1 MIVTRFAPS
10 PTGLLHIGHVYS
22 LVCSYEFAKKNNGIF
37 ILRIEDIDFTRCKNL
52 FIEKIIDDINWLK
65 IPFKRTNN
73 QSLRTKQYSKALDYL
88 KDKDLVYAC
97 WLTRKEASSTLN
109 APHNHISQNASLRVN
124 DQELKNRKSLGLTP
138 AWRLNIKNC
147 LKYINSQKEKIY
159 WEDIKQ
165 GKNLLNLDQFGDVI
179 IARKDILTSY
189 HLSVTVDDNSDGVTH
204 IIRGN
209 DLESY
214 TNIHRLLQV
223 LLNLRETKWFH
234 HKLVKDTNGKRI
246 AKRSNSKLTIKE
258 LRAINR
264 QVSLGEAKARRA
276 KKDMVEANLRL
287 VISIA
292 KKYTNRGLQFL
303 DLIQEGNIGL
313 MKAVDKFEYRRGYK
327 FSTYATWWIR
337 QSITRSIADQARTI
351 RIPVHMIETIN
362 KLSRTSR
369 NLVQELGREPTADE
383 LSHHIGM
390 PLHKVR
396 KVLKIAKEPISLD
409 TPIGDDEDSLL
420 KDFIADENVDDPSQA
435 TVSSNMGEKT
445 REALKSLTAR
455 EEKVLRLRFGLDEVK
470 DHTLEEVGQDFDVTR
485 ERIRQIEAKA
495 LRKLRHPSRSKLLK
509 SFYEG

>member
-22 LVCSYEFAKKNNGIF
+22 LLCSYEFAKKNNGKF

-52 FIEKIIDDINWLK
+52 FIEQIIDDINWLK
-65 IPFKRTNN
+65 IPFKRTHN
-73 QSLRTKQYSKALDYL
+73 QSLRTKQYSKALDNL

-109 APHNHISQNASLRVN
+109 APHNQISQNASLRVN
-124 DQELKNRKSLGLTP
+124 DQELKNRKNLGLTP

-159 WEDIKQ
+159 WEDIKE

-246 AKRSNSKLTIKE
+246 AKRSNSNLTIKE
-258 LRAINR
+258 LRKN
-264 QVSLGEAKARRA
+264 
-276 KKDMVEANLRL
+276 
-287 VISIA
+287 
-292 KKYTNRGLQFL
+292 
-303 DLIQEGNIGL
+303 
-313 MKAVDKFEYRRGYK
+313 GY
-327 FSTYATWWIR
+327 S
-337 QSITRSIADQARTI
+337 
-351 RIPVHMIETIN
+351 
-362 KLSRTSR
+362 
-369 NLVQELGREPTADE
+369 
-383 LSHHIGM
+383 
-390 PLHKVR
+390 
-396 KVLKIAKEPISLD
+396 AKEVIKLA
-409 TPIGDDEDSLL
+409 
-420 KDFIADENVDDPSQA
+420 K
-435 TVSSNMGEKT
+435 SST
-445 REALKSLTAR
+445 
-455 EEKVLRLRFGLDEVK
+455 
-470 DHTLEEVGQDFDVTR
+470 
-485 ERIRQIEAKA
+485 
-495 LRKLRHPSRSKLLK
+495 
-509 SFYEG
+509 

>member
-22 LVCSYEFAKKNNGIF
+22 LVCSYEFAIKNNGIF

-52 FIEKIIDDINWLK
+52 FIEQIIDDINWLK

-147 LKYINSQKEKIY
+147 LKYINLQKEKIY

-209 DLESY
+209 DLENY

-258 LRAINR
+258 LRKN
-264 QVSLGEAKARRA
+264 
-276 KKDMVEANLRL
+276 
-287 VISIA
+287 
-292 KKYTNRGLQFL
+292 
-303 DLIQEGNIGL
+303 
-313 MKAVDKFEYRRGYK
+313 GY
-327 FSTYATWWIR
+327 S
-337 QSITRSIADQARTI
+337 
-351 RIPVHMIETIN
+351 
-362 KLSRTSR
+362 
-369 NLVQELGREPTADE
+369 
-383 LSHHIGM
+383 
-390 PLHKVR
+390 
-396 KVLKIAKEPISLD
+396 AKEVIKLA
-409 TPIGDDEDSLL
+409 
-420 KDFIADENVDDPSQA
+420 K
-435 TVSSNMGEKT
+435 SS
-445 REALKSLTAR
+445 
-455 EEKVLRLRFGLDEVK
+455 
-470 DHTLEEVGQDFDVTR
+470 
-485 ERIRQIEAKA
+485 I
-495 LRKLRHPSRSKLLK
+495 
-509 SFYEG
+509 

>member
-22 LVCSYEFAKKNNGIF
+22 LVCSYEFAKKNNGKF
-37 ILRIEDIDFTRCKNL
+37 ILRIEDIDFTRCKDL
-52 FIEKIIDDINWLK
+52 FIEQIIDDINWLK
-65 IPFKRTNN
+65 IPFKRTSN
-73 QSLRTKQYSKALDYL
+73 QSLRTKQYSKALDNL

-97 WLTRKEASSTLN
+97 WLTRKEAALTLN

-258 LRAINR
+258 LRENGYSANEVIK
-264 QVSLGEAKARRA
+264 LAK
-276 KKDMVEANLRL
+276 
-287 VISIA
+287 S
-292 KKYTNRGLQFL
+292 
-303 DLIQEGNIGL
+303 
-313 MKAVDKFEYRRGYK
+313 
-327 FSTYATWWIR
+327 ST
-337 QSITRSIADQARTI
+337 
-351 RIPVHMIETIN
+351 
-362 KLSRTSR
+362 
-369 NLVQELGREPTADE
+369 
-383 LSHHIGM
+383 
-390 PLHKVR
+390 
-396 KVLKIAKEPISLD
+396 
-409 TPIGDDEDSLL
+409 
-420 KDFIADENVDDPSQA
+420 
-435 TVSSNMGEKT
+435 
-445 REALKSLTAR
+445 
-455 EEKVLRLRFGLDEVK
+455 
-470 DHTLEEVGQDFDVTR
+470 
-485 ERIRQIEAKA
+485 
-495 LRKLRHPSRSKLLK
+495 
-509 SFYEG
+509 

>member
-22 LVCSYEFAKKNNGIF
+22 LVCSYEFAKKNNGKF

-52 FIEKIIDDINWLK
+52 FIDQIIHDINWLK

-88 KDKDLVYAC
+88 KDKNLVYAC

-258 LRAINR
+258 LRKN
-264 QVSLGEAKARRA
+264 
-276 KKDMVEANLRL
+276 
-287 VISIA
+287 
-292 KKYTNRGLQFL
+292 
-303 DLIQEGNIGL
+303 
-313 MKAVDKFEYRRGYK
+313 GY
-327 FSTYATWWIR
+327 S
-337 QSITRSIADQARTI
+337 
-351 RIPVHMIETIN
+351 
-362 KLSRTSR
+362 
-369 NLVQELGREPTADE
+369 
-383 LSHHIGM
+383 
-390 PLHKVR
+390 
-396 KVLKIAKEPISLD
+396 AKEVIKLA
-409 TPIGDDEDSLL
+409 
-420 KDFIADENVDDPSQA
+420 K
-435 TVSSNMGEKT
+435 SST
-445 REALKSLTAR
+445 
-455 EEKVLRLRFGLDEVK
+455 
-470 DHTLEEVGQDFDVTR
+470 
-485 ERIRQIEAKA
+485 
-495 LRKLRHPSRSKLLK
+495 
-509 SFYEG
+509 

>member
-22 LVCSYEFAKKNNGIF
+22 LLCSYEFAKKNNGKF

-52 FIEKIIDDINWLK
+52 FIEQIIDDINWLK

-73 QSLRTKQYSKALDYL
+73 QSLRIKQYSKALDYL

-246 AKRSNSKLTIKE
+246 AKRSNSNLTIKE
-258 LRAINR
+258 LRKN
-264 QVSLGEAKARRA
+264 
-276 KKDMVEANLRL
+276 
-287 VISIA
+287 
-292 KKYTNRGLQFL
+292 
-303 DLIQEGNIGL
+303 
-313 MKAVDKFEYRRGYK
+313 GY
-327 FSTYATWWIR
+327 S
-337 QSITRSIADQARTI
+337 
-351 RIPVHMIETIN
+351 
-362 KLSRTSR
+362 
-369 NLVQELGREPTADE
+369 
-383 LSHHIGM
+383 
-390 PLHKVR
+390 
-396 KVLKIAKEPISLD
+396 AKEVIKLA
-409 TPIGDDEDSLL
+409 
-420 KDFIADENVDDPSQA
+420 K
-435 TVSSNMGEKT
+435 SST
-445 REALKSLTAR
+445 
-455 EEKVLRLRFGLDEVK
+455 
-470 DHTLEEVGQDFDVTR
+470 
-485 ERIRQIEAKA
+485 
-495 LRKLRHPSRSKLLK
+495 
-509 SFYEG
+509 

>member
-22 LVCSYEFAKKNNGIF
+22 LVCSYEFAKKNNGKF
-37 ILRIEDIDFTRCKNL
+37 ILRIEDIDFTRCKDL
-52 FIEKIIDDINWLK
+52 FIEQIIDDINWLK
-65 IPFKRTNN
+65 IPFKRTSN

-258 LRAINR
+258 LRKN
-264 QVSLGEAKARRA
+264 
-276 KKDMVEANLRL
+276 
-287 VISIA
+287 
-292 KKYTNRGLQFL
+292 
-303 DLIQEGNIGL
+303 
-313 MKAVDKFEYRRGYK
+313 GY
-327 FSTYATWWIR
+327 S
-337 QSITRSIADQARTI
+337 
-351 RIPVHMIETIN
+351 
-362 KLSRTSR
+362 
-369 NLVQELGREPTADE
+369 
-383 LSHHIGM
+383 
-390 PLHKVR
+390 
-396 KVLKIAKEPISLD
+396 AKEVIKLA
-409 TPIGDDEDSLL
+409 
-420 KDFIADENVDDPSQA
+420 K
-435 TVSSNMGEKT
+435 SST
-445 REALKSLTAR
+445 
-455 EEKVLRLRFGLDEVK
+455 
-470 DHTLEEVGQDFDVTR
+470 
-485 ERIRQIEAKA
+485 
-495 LRKLRHPSRSKLLK
+495 
-509 SFYEG
+509 

>member
-22 LVCSYEFAKKNNGIF
+22 LVCSYEFAKKNNGKF

-52 FIEKIIDDINWLK
+52 FIEQIIDDINWLN

-124 DQELKNRKSLGLTP
+124 DQELKNRKNLGLTP
-138 AWRLNIKNC
+138 AWRLNIQNC
-147 LKYINSQKEKIY
+147 LKYINLQKEKIY

-258 LRAINR
+258 LRKN
-264 QVSLGEAKARRA
+264 
-276 KKDMVEANLRL
+276 
-287 VISIA
+287 
-292 KKYTNRGLQFL
+292 
-303 DLIQEGNIGL
+303 
-313 MKAVDKFEYRRGYK
+313 GY
-327 FSTYATWWIR
+327 S
-337 QSITRSIADQARTI
+337 
-351 RIPVHMIETIN
+351 
-362 KLSRTSR
+362 
-369 NLVQELGREPTADE
+369 
-383 LSHHIGM
+383 
-390 PLHKVR
+390 
-396 KVLKIAKEPISLD
+396 AKELIKLA
-409 TPIGDDEDSLL
+409 
-420 KDFIADENVDDPSQA
+420 K
-435 TVSSNMGEKT
+435 SST
-445 REALKSLTAR
+445 
-455 EEKVLRLRFGLDEVK
+455 
-470 DHTLEEVGQDFDVTR
+470 
-485 ERIRQIEAKA
+485 
-495 LRKLRHPSRSKLLK
+495 
-509 SFYEG
+509 

>member
-22 LVCSYEFAKKNNGIF
+22 MVCSYEFAKKNNGKF

-52 FIEKIIDDINWLK
+52 FTEQIIDDINWLK

-73 QSLRTKQYSKALDYL
+73 QSLRTKQYSKALDNL

-97 WLTRKEASSTLN
+97 WLTRKEAALTLN

-258 LRAINR
+258 LRKN
-264 QVSLGEAKARRA
+264 
-276 KKDMVEANLRL
+276 
-287 VISIA
+287 
-292 KKYTNRGLQFL
+292 
-303 DLIQEGNIGL
+303 
-313 MKAVDKFEYRRGYK
+313 GY
-327 FSTYATWWIR
+327 S
-337 QSITRSIADQARTI
+337 
-351 RIPVHMIETIN
+351 
-362 KLSRTSR
+362 
-369 NLVQELGREPTADE
+369 
-383 LSHHIGM
+383 
-390 PLHKVR
+390 
-396 KVLKIAKEPISLD
+396 AKEVIKLA
-409 TPIGDDEDSLL
+409 
-420 KDFIADENVDDPSQA
+420 K
-435 TVSSNMGEKT
+435 SST
-445 REALKSLTAR
+445 
-455 EEKVLRLRFGLDEVK
+455 
-470 DHTLEEVGQDFDVTR
+470 
-485 ERIRQIEAKA
+485 
-495 LRKLRHPSRSKLLK
+495 
-509 SFYEG
+509 

>member
-52 FIEKIIDDINWLK
+52 FIEQIIDDINWLK

-109 APHNHISQNASLRVN
+109 APHNHISQNESLKVN

-234 HKLVKDTNGKRI
+234 HKLIKDKNGKRI

-258 LRAINR
+258 LRKN
-264 QVSLGEAKARRA
+264 
-276 KKDMVEANLRL
+276 
-287 VISIA
+287 
-292 KKYTNRGLQFL
+292 
-303 DLIQEGNIGL
+303 
-313 MKAVDKFEYRRGYK
+313 GY
-327 FSTYATWWIR
+327 S
-337 QSITRSIADQARTI
+337 
-351 RIPVHMIETIN
+351 
-362 KLSRTSR
+362 
-369 NLVQELGREPTADE
+369 
-383 LSHHIGM
+383 
-390 PLHKVR
+390 
-396 KVLKIAKEPISLD
+396 AKEVIKLA
-409 TPIGDDEDSLL
+409 
-420 KDFIADENVDDPSQA
+420 K
-435 TVSSNMGEKT
+435 SST
-445 REALKSLTAR
+445 
-455 EEKVLRLRFGLDEVK
+455 
-470 DHTLEEVGQDFDVTR
+470 
-485 ERIRQIEAKA
+485 
-495 LRKLRHPSRSKLLK
+495 
-509 SFYEG
+509 

>member
-22 LVCSYEFAKKNNGIF
+22 LVCSYEFAKKNNGKF

-52 FIEKIIDDINWLK
+52 FIEQIIYDINWLK

-73 QSLRTKQYSKALDYL
+73 QSLRTKQYSKALDNL

-214 TNIHRLLQV
+214 TNIHRFLQV

-246 AKRSNSKLTIKE
+246 AKRSNSNLTIKE
-258 LRAINR
+258 LRKNGY
-264 QVSLGEAKARRA
+264 SAKEVIKRA
-276 KKDMVEANLRL
+276 K
-287 VISIA
+287 S
-292 KKYTNRGLQFL
+292 
-303 DLIQEGNIGL
+303 
-313 MKAVDKFEYRRGYK
+313 
-327 FSTYATWWIR
+327 ST
-337 QSITRSIADQARTI
+337 
-351 RIPVHMIETIN
+351 
-362 KLSRTSR
+362 
-369 NLVQELGREPTADE
+369 
-383 LSHHIGM
+383 
-390 PLHKVR
+390 
-396 KVLKIAKEPISLD
+396 
-409 TPIGDDEDSLL
+409 
-420 KDFIADENVDDPSQA
+420 
-435 TVSSNMGEKT
+435 
-445 REALKSLTAR
+445 
-455 EEKVLRLRFGLDEVK
+455 
-470 DHTLEEVGQDFDVTR
+470 
-485 ERIRQIEAKA
+485 
-495 LRKLRHPSRSKLLK
+495 
-509 SFYEG
+509 

>member
-52 FIEKIIDDINWLK
+52 FIEQIIDDINWLK

-147 LKYINSQKEKIY
+147 LKYINSKKEKIY

-234 HKLVKDTNGKRI
+234 HKLVKDTNGNRI

-258 LRAINR
+258 LRKN
-264 QVSLGEAKARRA
+264 
-276 KKDMVEANLRL
+276 
-287 VISIA
+287 
-292 KKYTNRGLQFL
+292 
-303 DLIQEGNIGL
+303 
-313 MKAVDKFEYRRGYK
+313 GY
-327 FSTYATWWIR
+327 S
-337 QSITRSIADQARTI
+337 
-351 RIPVHMIETIN
+351 
-362 KLSRTSR
+362 
-369 NLVQELGREPTADE
+369 
-383 LSHHIGM
+383 
-390 PLHKVR
+390 
-396 KVLKIAKEPISLD
+396 AKEVIKLA
-409 TPIGDDEDSLL
+409 
-420 KDFIADENVDDPSQA
+420 K
-435 TVSSNMGEKT
+435 SST
-445 REALKSLTAR
+445 
-455 EEKVLRLRFGLDEVK
+455 
-470 DHTLEEVGQDFDVTR
+470 
-485 ERIRQIEAKA
+485 
-495 LRKLRHPSRSKLLK
+495 
-509 SFYEG
+509 

>member
-22 LVCSYEFAKKNNGIF
+22 LVCSYEFAKKNNGKF
-37 ILRIEDIDFTRCKNL
+37 ILRIEDIDFTRCKDL
-52 FIEKIIDDINWLK
+52 FIEQIIDDINWLK
-65 IPFKRTNN
+65 IPFKRTSN

-88 KDKDLVYAC
+88 KNKDLVYAC

-189 HLSVTVDDNSDGVTH
+189 HLSVTVDDNSDGITH

-246 AKRSNSKLTIKE
+246 AKRSNTKLTIKE
-258 LRAINR
+258 LRKNGYSANEVIK
-264 QVSLGEAKARRA
+264 LAK
-276 KKDMVEANLRL
+276 
-287 VISIA
+287 S
-292 KKYTNRGLQFL
+292 
-303 DLIQEGNIGL
+303 
-313 MKAVDKFEYRRGYK
+313 
-327 FSTYATWWIR
+327 ST
-337 QSITRSIADQARTI
+337 
-351 RIPVHMIETIN
+351 
-362 KLSRTSR
+362 
-369 NLVQELGREPTADE
+369 
-383 LSHHIGM
+383 
-390 PLHKVR
+390 
-396 KVLKIAKEPISLD
+396 
-409 TPIGDDEDSLL
+409 
-420 KDFIADENVDDPSQA
+420 
-435 TVSSNMGEKT
+435 
-445 REALKSLTAR
+445 
-455 EEKVLRLRFGLDEVK
+455 
-470 DHTLEEVGQDFDVTR
+470 
-485 ERIRQIEAKA
+485 
-495 LRKLRHPSRSKLLK
+495 
-509 SFYEG
+509 

>member
-22 LVCSYEFAKKNNGIF
+22 MVCSYEFAKKNNGKF

-52 FIEKIIDDINWLK
+52 FIEQIIDDINWLN

-258 LRAINR
+258 LRKN
-264 QVSLGEAKARRA
+264 
-276 KKDMVEANLRL
+276 
-287 VISIA
+287 
-292 KKYTNRGLQFL
+292 
-303 DLIQEGNIGL
+303 
-313 MKAVDKFEYRRGYK
+313 GY
-327 FSTYATWWIR
+327 S
-337 QSITRSIADQARTI
+337 
-351 RIPVHMIETIN
+351 
-362 KLSRTSR
+362 
-369 NLVQELGREPTADE
+369 
-383 LSHHIGM
+383 
-390 PLHKVR
+390 
-396 KVLKIAKEPISLD
+396 AKEVIKLA
-409 TPIGDDEDSLL
+409 
-420 KDFIADENVDDPSQA
+420 K
-435 TVSSNMGEKT
+435 SST
-445 REALKSLTAR
+445 
-455 EEKVLRLRFGLDEVK
+455 
-470 DHTLEEVGQDFDVTR
+470 
-485 ERIRQIEAKA
+485 
-495 LRKLRHPSRSKLLK
+495 
-509 SFYEG
+509 

>member
-52 FIEKIIDDINWLK
+52 FIEQIIDDINWLK
-65 IPFKRTNN
+65 IPFKRTKN
-73 QSLRTKQYSKALDYL
+73 QSLRTKRYSKALDYL

-159 WEDIKQ
+159 WEDIEQ

-258 LRAINR
+258 LRKN
-264 QVSLGEAKARRA
+264 
-276 KKDMVEANLRL
+276 
-287 VISIA
+287 
-292 KKYTNRGLQFL
+292 
-303 DLIQEGNIGL
+303 
-313 MKAVDKFEYRRGYK
+313 GY
-327 FSTYATWWIR
+327 S
-337 QSITRSIADQARTI
+337 
-351 RIPVHMIETIN
+351 
-362 KLSRTSR
+362 
-369 NLVQELGREPTADE
+369 
-383 LSHHIGM
+383 
-390 PLHKVR
+390 
-396 KVLKIAKEPISLD
+396 AKEVIKLA
-409 TPIGDDEDSLL
+409 
-420 KDFIADENVDDPSQA
+420 K
-435 TVSSNMGEKT
+435 SST
-445 REALKSLTAR
+445 
-455 EEKVLRLRFGLDEVK
+455 
-470 DHTLEEVGQDFDVTR
+470 
-485 ERIRQIEAKA
+485 
-495 LRKLRHPSRSKLLK
+495 
-509 SFYEG
+509 

>member
-22 LVCSYEFAKKNNGIF
+22 LVCSYEFAKKNNGKF

-73 QSLRTKQYSKALDYL
+73 QSLRTKQYSKALDNL

-109 APHNHISQNASLRVN
+109 APHNHISQNASLRVD
-124 DQELKNRKSLGLTP
+124 DQELKNRKNLGLTP

-258 LRAINR
+258 LREN
-264 QVSLGEAKARRA
+264 
-276 KKDMVEANLRL
+276 
-287 VISIA
+287 
-292 KKYTNRGLQFL
+292 
-303 DLIQEGNIGL
+303 
-313 MKAVDKFEYRRGYK
+313 GY
-327 FSTYATWWIR
+327 S
-337 QSITRSIADQARTI
+337 
-351 RIPVHMIETIN
+351 
-362 KLSRTSR
+362 
-369 NLVQELGREPTADE
+369 
-383 LSHHIGM
+383 
-390 PLHKVR
+390 
-396 KVLKIAKEPISLD
+396 AKEVIKLA
-409 TPIGDDEDSLL
+409 
-420 KDFIADENVDDPSQA
+420 K
-435 TVSSNMGEKT
+435 SST
-445 REALKSLTAR
+445 
-455 EEKVLRLRFGLDEVK
+455 
-470 DHTLEEVGQDFDVTR
+470 
-485 ERIRQIEAKA
+485 
-495 LRKLRHPSRSKLLK
+495 
-509 SFYEG
+509 

>member
-22 LVCSYEFAKKNNGIF
+22 LVCSYEFAKKNNGKF

-52 FIEKIIDDINWLK
+52 FIEQIIDDINWLR
-65 IPFKRTNN
+65 ITFKRTNN

-88 KDKDLVYAC
+88 KYKDLVYAC

-258 LRAINR
+258 LRKN
-264 QVSLGEAKARRA
+264 
-276 KKDMVEANLRL
+276 
-287 VISIA
+287 
-292 KKYTNRGLQFL
+292 
-303 DLIQEGNIGL
+303 
-313 MKAVDKFEYRRGYK
+313 GY
-327 FSTYATWWIR
+327 S
-337 QSITRSIADQARTI
+337 
-351 RIPVHMIETIN
+351 
-362 KLSRTSR
+362 
-369 NLVQELGREPTADE
+369 
-383 LSHHIGM
+383 
-390 PLHKVR
+390 
-396 KVLKIAKEPISLD
+396 AKEVIKLA
-409 TPIGDDEDSLL
+409 
-420 KDFIADENVDDPSQA
+420 K
-435 TVSSNMGEKT
+435 SST
-445 REALKSLTAR
+445 
-455 EEKVLRLRFGLDEVK
+455 
-470 DHTLEEVGQDFDVTR
+470 
-485 ERIRQIEAKA
+485 
-495 LRKLRHPSRSKLLK
+495 
-509 SFYEG
+509 

>member
-52 FIEKIIDDINWLK
+52 FIEQIIDDINWLK

-246 AKRSNSKLTIKE
+246 AKRSNSNLTIKE
-258 LRAINR
+258 LR
-264 QVSLGEAKARRA
+264 E
-276 KKDMVEANLRL
+276 
-287 VISIA
+287 
-292 KKYTNRGLQFL
+292 
-303 DLIQEGNIGL
+303 IG
-313 MKAVDKFEYRRGYK
+313 
-327 FSTYATWWIR
+327 
-337 QSITRSIADQARTI
+337 
-351 RIPVHMIETIN
+351 
-362 KLSRTSR
+362 
-369 NLVQELGREPTADE
+369 
-383 LSHHIGM
+383 
-390 PLHKVR
+390 
-396 KVLKIAKEPISLD
+396 
-409 TPIGDDEDSLL
+409 
-420 KDFIADENVDDPSQA
+420 
-435 TVSSNMGEKT
+435 
-445 REALKSLTAR
+445 
-455 EEKVLRLRFGLDEVK
+455 
-470 DHTLEEVGQDFDVTR
+470 
-485 ERIRQIEAKA
+485 
-495 LRKLRHPSRSKLLK
+495 
-509 SFYEG
+509 

>member
-1 MIVTRFAPS
+1 MRERARFAPS
-10 PTGLLHIGHVYS
+10 PTGPLHIGGVRTALFNY
-22 LVCSYEFAKKNNGIF
+22 LIAKKSGGKF

-52 FIEKIIDDINWLK
+52 FIEQIIDDINWLK

-109 APHNHISQNASLRVN
+109 APHNQISQNASLRVN

-147 LKYINSQKEKIY
+147 LKYIYSQKEKIY

-258 LRAINR
+258 LREN
-264 QVSLGEAKARRA
+264 
-276 KKDMVEANLRL
+276 
-287 VISIA
+287 
-292 KKYTNRGLQFL
+292 
-303 DLIQEGNIGL
+303 
-313 MKAVDKFEYRRGYK
+313 GY
-327 FSTYATWWIR
+327 S
-337 QSITRSIADQARTI
+337 
-351 RIPVHMIETIN
+351 
-362 KLSRTSR
+362 
-369 NLVQELGREPTADE
+369 
-383 LSHHIGM
+383 
-390 PLHKVR
+390 
-396 KVLKIAKEPISLD
+396 AKEVIKLA
-409 TPIGDDEDSLL
+409 
-420 KDFIADENVDDPSQA
+420 K
-435 TVSSNMGEKT
+435 SST
-445 REALKSLTAR
+445 
-455 EEKVLRLRFGLDEVK
+455 
-470 DHTLEEVGQDFDVTR
+470 
-485 ERIRQIEAKA
+485 
-495 LRKLRHPSRSKLLK
+495 
-509 SFYEG
+509 

>member
-22 LVCSYEFAKKNNGIF
+22 LVCSYEFAKKNNGKF

-52 FIEKIIDDINWLK
+52 FIEQIIDDINWLK
-65 IPFKRTNN
+65 IPFKRTKN
-73 QSLRTKQYSKALDYL
+73 QTLRTKQYSKALDNL
-88 KDKDLVYAC
+88 KDKELVYAC

-258 LRAINR
+258 LRKN
-264 QVSLGEAKARRA
+264 
-276 KKDMVEANLRL
+276 
-287 VISIA
+287 
-292 KKYTNRGLQFL
+292 
-303 DLIQEGNIGL
+303 
-313 MKAVDKFEYRRGYK
+313 GY
-327 FSTYATWWIR
+327 S
-337 QSITRSIADQARTI
+337 
-351 RIPVHMIETIN
+351 
-362 KLSRTSR
+362 
-369 NLVQELGREPTADE
+369 
-383 LSHHIGM
+383 
-390 PLHKVR
+390 
-396 KVLKIAKEPISLD
+396 AKEVIKLA
-409 TPIGDDEDSLL
+409 
-420 KDFIADENVDDPSQA
+420 K
-435 TVSSNMGEKT
+435 SST
-445 REALKSLTAR
+445 
-455 EEKVLRLRFGLDEVK
+455 
-470 DHTLEEVGQDFDVTR
+470 
-485 ERIRQIEAKA
+485 
-495 LRKLRHPSRSKLLK
+495 
-509 SFYEG
+509 

>member
-22 LVCSYEFAKKNNGIF
+22 LVCSYEFAKKNNGKF
-37 ILRIEDIDFTRCKNL
+37 ILRIEDIDFTRCKDL
-52 FIEKIIDDINWLK
+52 FIEQIIYDINWLK

-258 LRAINR
+258 LRENGY
-264 QVSLGEAKARRA
+264 SAKEVIKRA
-276 KKDMVEANLRL
+276 K
-287 VISIA
+287 S
-292 KKYTNRGLQFL
+292 
-303 DLIQEGNIGL
+303 
-313 MKAVDKFEYRRGYK
+313 
-327 FSTYATWWIR
+327 
-337 QSITRSIADQARTI
+337 
-351 RIPVHMIETIN
+351 
-362 KLSRTSR
+362 
-369 NLVQELGREPTADE
+369 
-383 LSHHIGM
+383 
-390 PLHKVR
+390 
-396 KVLKIAKEPISLD
+396 D
-409 TPIGDDEDSLL
+409 T
-420 KDFIADENVDDPSQA
+420 
-435 TVSSNMGEKT
+435 
-445 REALKSLTAR
+445 
-455 EEKVLRLRFGLDEVK
+455 
-470 DHTLEEVGQDFDVTR
+470 
-485 ERIRQIEAKA
+485 
-495 LRKLRHPSRSKLLK
+495 
-509 SFYEG
+509 

>member
-22 LVCSYEFAKKNNGIF
+22 MVCSYEFAKKNNGKF

-52 FIEKIIDDINWLK
+52 FIEQIIDDINWLN

-73 QSLRTKQYSKALDYL
+73 QSLRTKQYSKALDNL

-97 WLTRKEASSTLN
+97 WLTSKEAALTLN
-109 APHNHISQNASLRVN
+109 APHNHISQNASLTVN

-258 LRAINR
+258 LRENGYSANEVIK
-264 QVSLGEAKARRA
+264 LAK
-276 KKDMVEANLRL
+276 
-287 VISIA
+287 S
-292 KKYTNRGLQFL
+292 
-303 DLIQEGNIGL
+303 
-313 MKAVDKFEYRRGYK
+313 
-327 FSTYATWWIR
+327 ST
-337 QSITRSIADQARTI
+337 
-351 RIPVHMIETIN
+351 
-362 KLSRTSR
+362 
-369 NLVQELGREPTADE
+369 
-383 LSHHIGM
+383 
-390 PLHKVR
+390 
-396 KVLKIAKEPISLD
+396 
-409 TPIGDDEDSLL
+409 
-420 KDFIADENVDDPSQA
+420 
-435 TVSSNMGEKT
+435 
-445 REALKSLTAR
+445 
-455 EEKVLRLRFGLDEVK
+455 
-470 DHTLEEVGQDFDVTR
+470 
-485 ERIRQIEAKA
+485 
-495 LRKLRHPSRSKLLK
+495 
-509 SFYEG
+509 

>member
-10 PTGLLHIGHVYS
+10 PTGLLHIGHVFS
-22 LVCSYEFAKKNNGIF
+22 LVCSYEFAKKNNGKF
-37 ILRIEDIDFTRCKNL
+37 ILRIEDIDFTRCKDL
-52 FIEKIIDDINWLK
+52 FIEQIIDDINWLK

-73 QSLRTKQYSKALDYL
+73 QSLRTKQYSKALDCL

-109 APHNHISQNASLRVN
+109 APHNDISQNASLRVN
-124 DQELKNRKSLGLTP
+124 DQEIKNRESLGLTP

-165 GKNLLNLDQFGDVI
+165 GKNLLNLDHFGDVI

-258 LRAINR
+258 LRKN
-264 QVSLGEAKARRA
+264 
-276 KKDMVEANLRL
+276 
-287 VISIA
+287 
-292 KKYTNRGLQFL
+292 
-303 DLIQEGNIGL
+303 
-313 MKAVDKFEYRRGYK
+313 GY
-327 FSTYATWWIR
+327 S
-337 QSITRSIADQARTI
+337 
-351 RIPVHMIETIN
+351 
-362 KLSRTSR
+362 
-369 NLVQELGREPTADE
+369 
-383 LSHHIGM
+383 
-390 PLHKVR
+390 
-396 KVLKIAKEPISLD
+396 AKEVIKLA
-409 TPIGDDEDSLL
+409 
-420 KDFIADENVDDPSQA
+420 K
-435 TVSSNMGEKT
+435 SNT
-445 REALKSLTAR
+445 
-455 EEKVLRLRFGLDEVK
+455 
-470 DHTLEEVGQDFDVTR
+470 
-485 ERIRQIEAKA
+485 
-495 LRKLRHPSRSKLLK
+495 
-509 SFYEG
+509 

>member
-1 MIVTRFAPS
+1 MLQPKKTKYRKQQKGKLRGFATS
-10 PTGLLHIGHVYS
+10 GAKVSFGEYGHVYS
-22 LVCSYEFAKKNNGIF
+22 LVCSYEFAKKNNGKF

-52 FIEKIIDDINWLK
+52 FIEQIIDDINWLK

-258 LRAINR
+258 LRKN
-264 QVSLGEAKARRA
+264 
-276 KKDMVEANLRL
+276 
-287 VISIA
+287 
-292 KKYTNRGLQFL
+292 
-303 DLIQEGNIGL
+303 
-313 MKAVDKFEYRRGYK
+313 GY
-327 FSTYATWWIR
+327 S
-337 QSITRSIADQARTI
+337 
-351 RIPVHMIETIN
+351 
-362 KLSRTSR
+362 
-369 NLVQELGREPTADE
+369 
-383 LSHHIGM
+383 
-390 PLHKVR
+390 
-396 KVLKIAKEPISLD
+396 AKEVIKLA
-409 TPIGDDEDSLL
+409 
-420 KDFIADENVDDPSQA
+420 K
-435 TVSSNMGEKT
+435 SST
-445 REALKSLTAR
+445 
-455 EEKVLRLRFGLDEVK
+455 
-470 DHTLEEVGQDFDVTR
+470 
-485 ERIRQIEAKA
+485 
-495 LRKLRHPSRSKLLK
+495 
-509 SFYEG
+509 

>member
-52 FIEKIIDDINWLK
+52 FIEQIIDDINWLK

-124 DQELKNRKSLGLTP
+124 DQELKNRKNLGLTP

-234 HKLVKDTNGKRI
+234 HKLVKDIYGKSI

-258 LRAINR
+258 LECHS
-264 QVSLGEAKARRA
+264 V
-276 KKDMVEANLRL
+276 
-287 VISIA
+287 
-292 KKYTNRGLQFL
+292 
-303 DLIQEGNIGL
+303 
-313 MKAVDKFEYRRGYK
+313 
-327 FSTYATWWIR
+327 
-337 QSITRSIADQARTI
+337 
-351 RIPVHMIETIN
+351 
-362 KLSRTSR
+362 
-369 NLVQELGREPTADE
+369 
-383 LSHHIGM
+383 
-390 PLHKVR
+390 
-396 KVLKIAKEPISLD
+396 
-409 TPIGDDEDSLL
+409 
-420 KDFIADENVDDPSQA
+420 
-435 TVSSNMGEKT
+435 
-445 REALKSLTAR
+445 
-455 EEKVLRLRFGLDEVK
+455 
-470 DHTLEEVGQDFDVTR
+470 
-485 ERIRQIEAKA
+485 
-495 LRKLRHPSRSKLLK
+495 
-509 SFYEG
+509 

>member
-22 LVCSYEFAKKNNGIF
+22 LICSYEFAKKNNGKF

-52 FIEKIIDDINWLK
+52 FIEQIIHDINWLK

-73 QSLRTKQYSKALDYL
+73 QSLRTKQYSKALDNL
-88 KDKDLVYAC
+88 KNKGLVYAC

-109 APHNHISQNASLRVN
+109 APHNQISPNASLRVN

-165 GKNLLNLDQFGDVI
+165 GKNLLDLDQFGDVI

-258 LRAINR
+258 LRKN
-264 QVSLGEAKARRA
+264 
-276 KKDMVEANLRL
+276 
-287 VISIA
+287 
-292 KKYTNRGLQFL
+292 
-303 DLIQEGNIGL
+303 
-313 MKAVDKFEYRRGYK
+313 GY
-327 FSTYATWWIR
+327 S
-337 QSITRSIADQARTI
+337 
-351 RIPVHMIETIN
+351 
-362 KLSRTSR
+362 
-369 NLVQELGREPTADE
+369 
-383 LSHHIGM
+383 
-390 PLHKVR
+390 
-396 KVLKIAKEPISLD
+396 AKEVI
-409 TPIGDDEDSLL
+409 
-420 KDFIADENVDDPSQA
+420 KFAK
-435 TVSSNMGEKT
+435 SST
-445 REALKSLTAR
+445 
-455 EEKVLRLRFGLDEVK
+455 
-470 DHTLEEVGQDFDVTR
+470 
-485 ERIRQIEAKA
+485 
-495 LRKLRHPSRSKLLK
+495 
-509 SFYEG
+509 